1 MIVVDTCVVIW
12 LASDPS
18 LLSAA
23 ATDAIRTAR
32 DNGGVGISCISLFE
46 LAWLATNQRILL
58 KTSLEAFLVEV
69 ATRFLILPITAAVTR
84 IAVEFPSPYPLDP
97 MDRIIGAT
105 ALDHGVP
112 LVTIGHPDSRLFVAV
127 TQQNLMGHTHHVP

>member
-1 MIVVDTCVVIW
+1 LETAQVIVVDTCVVIW

-23 ATDAIRTAR
+23 AIDAIRTAR
-32 DNGGVGISCISLFE
+32 GNGGVGISCISLFE
-46 LAWLATNQRILL
+46 LGWLARNQRIVL

-69 ATRFLILPITAAVTR
+69 EARFVILPITAAVTR

-105 ALDHGVP
+105 ALDRGVP
-112 LVTIGHPDSRLFVAV
+112 LVTKDKMIRKAKALPVIW
-127 TQQNLMGHTHHVP
+127 

>member
-1 MIVVDTCVVIW
+1 LETPQVIVVDTCVVIW

-23 ATDAIRTAR
+23 ATVAIRTAR
-32 DNGGVGISCISLFE
+32 ENGGVGISCISLFE
-46 LAWLATNQRILL
+46 LAWLAKNKRIVL

-69 ATRFLILPITAAVTR
+69 ETRFLILPITAAVTR

-105 ALDHGVP
+105 ALDRGVP
-112 LVTIGHPDSRLFVAV
+112 LVTKDKMIRKAKALPVIW
-127 TQQNLMGHTHHVP
+127 

>member
-23 ATDAIRTAR
+23 ATVAIRTAR
-32 DNGGVGISCISLFE
+32 ENGGVGISCISLFE
-46 LAWLATNQRILL
+46 LAWLAKNQRIVL

-69 ATRFLILPITAAVTR
+69 ETRFLILPITAAVTR
-84 IAVEFPSPYPLDP
+84 IAVAFPSPYPLDP

-105 ALDHGVP
+105 ALDRDVP
-112 LVTIGHPDSRLFVAV
+112 LVTKDKMIRKAKALSVIW
-127 TQQNLMGHTHHVP
+127 

>member
-23 ATDAIRTAR
+23 AADAIRTAR
-32 DNGGVGISCISLFE
+32 KNGGVCVSCISLFE
-46 LAWLATNQRILL
+46 LGWLARNQRIVL
-58 KTSLEAFLVEV
+58 KTSLEAFLAEVE
-69 ATRFLILPITAAVTR
+69 ARFVILPITGAVTR
-84 IAVEFPSPYPLDP
+84 IAVECASPYPLDS

-105 ALDHGVP
+105 ALDRGVP
-112 LVTIGHPDSRLFVAV
+112 LVTKDKMIRKAKAFPVIW
-127 TQQNLMGHTHHVP
+127 